1 MTAKV
6 SSAMDRDDD
15 RPVKKPQ
22 IPIGEDLALLSVDE
36 LHWRI
41 GVLRQ
46 EIMRLEPCHHG
57 ETSKSLGGG
66 FRVQT
71 VTLVRTVNL
80 LVRGG
85 E

>member
-46 EIMRLEPCHHG
+46 EIMRLEAAI
-57 ETSKSLGGG
+57 TAKQASRSAADSVFKL
-66 FRVQT
+66 
-71 VTLVRTVNL
+71 
-80 LVRGG
+80 
-85 E
+85 